1 MDTFSVLLLVGLI
14 GIAAQF
20 VDGSLG
26 MGYGVTSATLL
37 ATVGYSPAVA
47 SATIHVAK
55 IGTGVASGA
64 AHWQF
69 GNVHWRAVAMLAVPG
84 AIGAFAGAFAISYV
98 AAEVTRPWVSL
109 VLASLGVLVIART
122 VLRRSPAIR
131 VYTPRM
137 RTLGPLG
144 LIGGFVDS
152 VGGGG
157 WGPVTTSSLMAANR
171 MAPNQVIG
179 TVSTAEIVVALS
191 ASVGFLLALGSQGI
205 AWGAMAALLLG
216 GLVAAPFA
224 AWAVSRLDHRVLG
237 GLVGGIDP
245 VLQRRGSAWSSRA
258 GWRSRRGGQG
268 AHRHR
273 HAGPDGSRLARAW
286 RCARWTRGIGRSRSP
301 DVRAGRLSSGRSR
314 GRPPTP
320 IRVDLPGI
328 PNGYQRGAP
337 S

>member
-14 GIAAQF
+14 GMAAQF

-64 AHWQF
+64 AHWRF

-84 AIGAFAGAFAISYV
+84 AIGAFAGAFAISYI

-131 VYTPRM
+131 VYSPRL

-144 LIGGFVDS
+144 LVGGFVDS

-179 TVSTAEIVVALS
+179 TVSTAEIVVAVS
-191 ASVGFLLALGSQGI
+191 ASLGFLLALGSQGI

-237 GLVGGIDP
+237 GLVGGMILFYNAEG
-245 VLQRRGSAWSSRA
+245 VLSLVGL
-258 GWRSRRGGQG
+258 GGD
-268 AHRHR
+268 AVVV
-273 HAGPDGSRLARAW
+273 ARVLIVIGTSVLTMVAW
-286 RCARWTRGIGRSRSP
+286 RGRA
-301 DVRAGRLSSGRSR
+301 AGRDGRVES
-314 GRPPTP
+314 
-320 IRVDLPGI
+320 VDPGLPLAE
-328 PNGYQRGAP
+328 PVA
-337 S
+337 

>member
-1 MDTFSVLLLVGLI
+1 MDSFSVLLLVGLI
-14 GIAAQF
+14 GTAAQF

-64 AHWQF
+64 SHWRF

-84 AIGAFAGAFAISYV
+84 AIGAFAGAFAISYI

-109 VLASLGVLVIART
+109 VLASLGVLVIARA

-131 VYTPRM
+131 IYTPRI

-144 LIGGFVDS
+144 LVGGFIDS

-179 TVSTAEIVVALS
+179 TVSTAEIVVAVS
-191 ASVGFLLALGSQGI
+191 ASLGFLLALGSQGI

-237 GLVGGIDP
+237 GLVGGMILFYNAEG
-245 VLQRRGSAWSSRA
+245 VLSLIGL
-258 GWRSRRGGQG
+258 GGD
-268 AHRHR
+268 A
-273 HAGPDGSRLARAW
+273 AVVARVVIVIGTVALTAVAW
-286 RCARWTRGIGRSRSP
+286 RGRA
-301 DVRAGRLSSGRSR
+301 AGRDE
-314 GRPPTP
+314 P
-320 IRVDLPGI
+320 VDQGDPGLPL
-328 PNGYQRGAP
+328 PEP
-337 S
+337 SA

>member
-1 MDTFSVLLLVGLI
+1 MDTFSGLLLVGLI

-37 ATVGYSPAVA
+37 ATIGYSPAVA

-55 IGTGVASGA
+55 IGTGLASGA
-64 AHWQF
+64 AHWRF

-84 AIGAFAGAFAISYV
+84 AIGAFAGAFAISYI

-109 VLASLGVLVIART
+109 VLAALGVLVIART

-131 VYTPRM
+131 VYTPRL

-144 LIGGFVDS
+144 LVGGFVNS

-237 GLVGGIDP
+237 GLVGGMILFYNAEG
-245 VLQRRGSAWSSRA
+245 VLGLL
-258 GWRSRRGGQG
+258 GLGGE
-268 AHRHR
+268 AVVI
-273 HAGPDGSRLARAW
+273 ARALIVIGTAVLTLVAW
-286 RCARWTRGIGRSRSP
+286 RDRI
-301 DVRAGRLSSGRSR
+301 DVPADPGGAVES
-314 GRPPTP
+314 
-320 IRVDLPGI
+320 VDPGLPLPEPVG
-328 PNGYQRGAP
+328 
-337 S
+337 

>member
-14 GIAAQF
+14 GMAAQF

-64 AHWQF
+64 AHWRY

-84 AIGAFAGAFAISYV
+84 AIGAFAGAFAISYI
-98 AAEVTRPWVSL
+98 AAELTRPWVSL
-109 VLASLGVLVIART
+109 VLATLGVLVIART

-131 VYTPRM
+131 VYTPRL
-137 RTLGPLG
+137 RSLGPLG
-144 LIGGFVDS
+144 LVGGFVDS

-191 ASVGFLLALGSQGI
+191 ASIGFLLALGSQGI

-237 GLVGGIDP
+237 GLVGGMILFYNAEG
-245 VLQRRGSAWSSRA
+245 VLSLIGL
-258 GWRSRRGGQG
+258 GGE
-268 AHRHR
+268 AVVV
-273 HAGPDGSRLARAW
+273 ARVLIVIVTAVLTLVAW
-286 RCARWTRGIGRSRSP
+286 RDRIDTPVDQGGDPETGQRVPAP
-301 DVRAGRLSSGRSR
+301 EPAG
-314 GRPPTP
+314 
-320 IRVDLPGI
+320 
-328 PNGYQRGAP
+328 
-337 S
+337 

>member
-1 MDTFSVLLLVGLI
+1 MDPLSVLLLVGLI

-55 IGTGVASGA
+55 IGTGLASGA
-64 AHWQF
+64 AHWRF

-84 AIGAFAGAFAISYV
+84 AVGAFFGAFAISYI

-109 VLASLGVLVIART
+109 VLAALGALVIART

-131 VYTPRM
+131 VYTPRI

-144 LIGGFVDS
+144 LVGGFVDS

-179 TVSTAEIVVALS
+179 TVSTSEIVVAMS
-191 ASVGFLLALGSQGI
+191 ASIAFLLALGSQGI

-237 GLVGGIDP
+237 GLVGGMILFYNAEG
-245 VLQRRGSAWSSRA
+245 VLSLLGLEGEAVIV
-258 GWRSRRGGQG
+258 
-268 AHRHR
+268 
-273 HAGPDGSRLARAW
+273 ARALIV
-286 RCARWTRGIGRSRSP
+286 IGTA
-301 DVRAGRLSSGRSR
+301 VLTLVAWR
-314 GRPPTP
+314 GRGEVAGDDAAP
-320 IRVDLPGI
+320 VDRESSSP
-328 PNGYQRGAP
+328 AP
-337 S
+337 ELAA

>member
-1 MDTFSVLLLVGLI
+1 METSSVLLLVGLI
-14 GIAAQF
+14 GMVAQF

-64 AHWQF
+64 AHWRF
-69 GNVHWRAVAMLAVPG
+69 GNVHWRAVVMLAVPG
-84 AIGAFAGAFAISYV
+84 AIGAFAGAFAISYI

-109 VLASLGVLVIART
+109 ILASLGVLVIART

-131 VYTPRM
+131 VYTPRV

-144 LIGGFVDS
+144 LVGGFVDS

-179 TVSTAEIVVALS
+179 TVSTAEIVVAVS
-191 ASVGFLLALGSQGI
+191 ASIGFILALGSQGI

-237 GLVGGIDP
+237 GLVGGMILFYNAEG
-245 VLQRRGSAWSSRA
+245 VLSLVGLSGEAVVVA
-258 GWRSRRGGQG
+258 
-268 AHRHR
+268 
-273 HAGPDGSRLARAW
+273 RLLVVVGTAAVTVVAW
-286 RCARWTRGIGRSRSP
+286 RGRRDAADDIDLADP
-301 DVRAGRLSSGRSR
+301 GLPLSE
-314 GRPPTP
+314 PVT
-320 IRVDLPGI
+320 
-328 PNGYQRGAP
+328 
-337 S
+337 

>member
-1 MDTFSVLLLVGLI
+1 MSYNLHRFDRNSGEQALDIFSGLLLVGLV
-14 GIAAQF
+14 GIAAQL

-37 ATVGYSPAVA
+37 ATLGYSPAVA

-55 IGTGVASGA
+55 IGTGLASGA
-64 AHWQF
+64 SHWRF

-84 AIGAFAGAFAISYV
+84 AIGSFVGAFAISYI

-109 VLASLGVLVIART
+109 VLAVLGGLVIART

-131 VYTPRM
+131 VYTPRV

-144 LIGGFVDS
+144 LVGGFVDS
-152 VGGGG
+152 IGGGG

-179 TVSTAEIVVALS
+179 TVSTSEIVVAAS
-191 ASVGFLLALGSQGI
+191 ASIAFLLALGSQGI

-237 GLVGGIDP
+237 GLVGGMILFYNTEG
-245 VLQRRGSAWSSRA
+245 VLSLLGL
-258 GWRSRRGGQG
+258 GGEAVVVVRVLIVIG
-268 AHRHR
+268 TAV
-273 HAGPDGSRLARAW
+273 LTLMTW
-286 RCARWTRGIGRSRSP
+286 LGRSDAADDTAP
-301 DVRAGRLSSGRSR
+301 VDPGSSS
-314 GRPPTP
+314 PTP
-320 IRVDLPGI
+320 EP
-328 PNGYQRGAP
+328 AA
-337 S
+337 